1 MCIPMKNVWLDTE
14 FYFKKQQA
22 NYVVFGHE
30 EKTDIFLLCFQLR
43 KLNEI

>member
-30 EKTDIFLLCFQLR
+30 EKNRYFSTLLSV
-43 KLNEI
+43 KKIK